1 MPGYGSRYWADRTK
15 PGRRRTYPICRGT
28 HQADVVVVGGGLTGC
43 LMASVLAGGGFDV
56 VLVEAERLA
65 TGATE
70 RGLSAVL
77 PQPARSF
84 REAESAL
91 GRRGAKTVW
100 RDVRR
105 SARELATALRK
116 LPIRCDVEPMPLT
129 VNARTLDE
137 SAWLRREQK
146 SRKDAGLNAS
156 WLTPQAARAELGT
169 DSAGAL
175 RLHDGAVFD
184 PVRATLG
191 FAASAA
197 ARGARVFER
206 TLVKKTRFTRTEAE
220 VVLADGSIRARGVVL
235 ATAEPGSLAP
245 QLKRH
250 VRCSTGYVVVTAPLN
265 AAMRREV
272 GSRQTVLTEAAD
284 DPHFIRWLP
293 EDRALVA
300 GALSKPVGP
309 RPSDRALVQRTAQL
323 MYELSVRYPVISGL
337 PAAWGWDVPVVS
349 ALDGLPWI
357 GPHRNYPFHFFA
369 LALGWHG
376 EALAWFAARAA
387 LRHFK
392 GEARKDDAAFGFGRH
407 G

>member
-1 MPGYGSRYWADRTK
+1 
-15 PGRRRTYPICRGT
+15 
-28 HQADVVVVGGGLTGC
+28 
-43 LMASVLAGGGFDV
+43 MASVLANGGFDV
-56 VLVEAERLA
+56 MLVEAGRLA

-70 RGLSAVL
+70 RGLGAVL
-77 PQPARSF
+77 PEPARSF
-84 REAESAL
+84 RDAESAL
-91 GRRGAKTVW
+91 GRSGARVVW
-100 RDVRR
+100 KDARR

-116 LPIRCDVEPMPLT
+116 LPTGCKVEPMSLV
-129 VNARTLDE
+129 VNARNSDE
-137 SAWLRREQK
+137 SAWLRRERK
-146 SRKDAGLNAS
+146 ALKDAGLNAP
-156 WLTPQAARAELGT
+156 WLTPQAAESELGIEST
-169 DSAGAL
+169 GAL

-184 PVRATLG
+184 PVRAALG
-191 FAASAA
+191 FAAAA
-197 ARGARVFER
+197 SARGARVFER
-206 TLVKKTRFTRTEAE
+206 SLVKKTRFTRTDAQ
-220 VVLADGSIRARGVVL
+220 VALTDGSIRSRGVVI
-235 ATAEPGSLAP
+235 ATGEPGALAP

-250 VRCSTGYVVVTAPLN
+250 VRRSTGYVVVTAPLN

-272 GSRQTVLTEAAD
+272 GSRQAVLTEAAP

-309 RPSDRALVQRTAQL
+309 RQVDRAVVQRTAQL
-323 MYELSVRYPVISGL
+323 MYEFSVRYPVISGL

-369 LALGWHG
+369 LALGWHC

-392 GEARKDDAAFGFGRH
+392 GESRKDDAAFGFGRH